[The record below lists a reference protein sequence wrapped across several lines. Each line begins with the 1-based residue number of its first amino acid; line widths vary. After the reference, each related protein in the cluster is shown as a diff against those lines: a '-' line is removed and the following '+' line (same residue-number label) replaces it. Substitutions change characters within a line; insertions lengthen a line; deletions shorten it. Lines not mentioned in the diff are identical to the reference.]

1 MTPSEKPND
10 ANAAT
15 AVVVVVSIVAGLG
28 CFMYVAW
35 ALGGWTGV
43 VALGGVLCLKLAYTA
58 AYAYETDRTDQA
70 DALTPLEEET

>member
-15 AVVVVVSIVAGLG
+15 AVVGVVSIVAGVG

-43 VALGGVLCLKLAYTA
+43 VALGGVLCLWLACTA
-58 AYAYETDRTDQA
+58 AHAYETDRTD
-70 DALTPLEEET
+70 

>member
-15 AVVVVVSIVAGLG
+15 AVVGVVSTVAGVG
-28 CFMYVAW
+28 CFMYAAW

-43 VALGGVLCLKLAYTA
+43 VALGGVLCFMLACTA
-58 AYAYETDRTDQA
+58 AYAYEAGRTD
-70 DALTPLEEET
+70 

>member
-15 AVVVVVSIVAGLG
+15 AVVVVVSIVAGVG

-35 ALGGWTGV
+35 ALGGWTGC
-43 VALGGVLCLKLAYTA
+43 GGVG
-58 AYAYETDRTDQA
+58 RR
-70 DALTPLEEET
+70 ALPHAGLHRSTRL

>member
-1 MTPSEKPND
+1 MTPSEQPND

-15 AVVVVVSIVAGLG
+15 AVVVVVSIVAGVG

-43 VALGGVLCLKLAYTA
+43 GALGGLLCLMLACTA
-58 AYAYETDRTDQA
+58 AHAYETD
-70 DALTPLEEET
+70 

>member
-15 AVVVVVSIVAGLG
+15 GVVLLVSIVAGVG
-28 CFMYVAW
+28 CFMCVAW

-43 VALGGVLCLKLAYTA
+43 AALGGVLCLMLACTA
-58 AYAYETDRTDQA
+58 AHAYETGQD
-70 DALTPLEEET
+70 